1 MPRSCCDLL
10 TRPWLWR
17 SFRCSMSRVLGRQYT
32 TPVFS
37 SADGWRGTPAE
48 PSWACFTAWQ
58 SMTACGG
65 GGSGDD
71 GGGGGGGVCGSGGG
85 CRWRWLWI
93 SQAVAQYPSDIT
105 IFLVIVV
112 DIRYRYLLRVRVVE
126 EEV

>member
-1 MPRSCCDLL
+1 
-10 TRPWLWR
+10 
-17 SFRCSMSRVLGRQYT
+17 MSRVLGRQYT

-58 SMTACGG
+58 SMTAWGG
-65 GGSGDD
+65 GGSGGGGV
-71 GGGGGGGVCGSGGG
+71 GGGGGSSGG

-93 SQAVAQYPSDIT
+93 SQAVAQCPSGIT

-112 DIRYRYLLRVRVVE
+112 DIRCWYGYVVE
-126 EEV
+126 EEG